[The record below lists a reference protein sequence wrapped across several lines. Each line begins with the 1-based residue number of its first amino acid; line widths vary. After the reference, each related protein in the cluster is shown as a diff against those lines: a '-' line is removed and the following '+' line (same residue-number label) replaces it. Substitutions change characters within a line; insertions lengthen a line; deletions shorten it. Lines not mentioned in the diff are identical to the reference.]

1 MEIVT
6 SISMETLSLPIL
18 KLRDSFLEK
27 FANLTHEKLSL
38 KLKEL
43 LETEKDEVTRIVI
56 LASRVEIIRKRIEQI
71 NPILT
76 SSNKNVKND
85 SSTMNENPEELK
97 QPEEPVNEEDWIKV
111 IINETTEVNGVR
123 FPEGIQIDVT
133 KQDSERLV
141 NSGKAS
147 LIK

>member
-1 MEIVT
+1 MEIIT

-27 FANLTHEKLSL
+27 FSDLTHEKLST

-43 LETEKDEVTRIVI
+43 LENETDEIKRIVI
-56 LASRVEIIRKRIEQI
+56 LASRVEAIRKRIEQI
-71 NPILT
+71 NPIITL
-76 SSNKNVKND
+76 KNNDQVNQTETNSINQQEVKKFNEPVKND
-85 SSTMNENPEELK
+85 E
-97 QPEEPVNEEDWIKV
+97 WIKV

-133 KQDSERLV
+133 KEDSERLI

>member
-1 MEIVT
+1 MEIIT
-6 SISMETLSLPIL
+6 SITMETLSLPIL

-27 FANLTHEKLSL
+27 FSDLTHEKLST

-43 LETEKDEVTRIVI
+43 LENETDEIKRIVI
-56 LASRVEIIRKRIEQI
+56 LASRVEAIRKRIEQI
-71 NPILT
+71 NPIINL
-76 SSNKNVKND
+76 KNND
-85 SSTMNENPEELK
+85 
-97 QPEEPVNEEDWIKV
+97 QVNQTETNS
-111 IINETTEVNGVR
+111 INQQEVNGVR

-133 KQDSERLV
+133 KEDSERLI

>member
-85 SSTMNENPEELK
+85 SSTINEIPEELK
-97 QPEEPVNEEDWIKV
+97 QPEEPANEEDWIKV